1 MGMMTEYYHYIFTTL
16 VSNLLKHK
24 NNAVDYFIMTI
35 KRVENVVVSEKQCN
49 EQHVSTLHFILF

>member
-24 NNAVDYFIMTI
+24 NNAVDYIIMTI
-35 KRVENVVVSEKQCN
+35 KRVENVVVSEK
-49 EQHVSTLHFILF
+49 